1 MARGQTSLLDNIM
14 PSQGMPLGGL
24 TDEEIEVEQI
34 QEPTEMLE
42 QEDGS
47 VVLNF
52 EDAVQEQLQAEP
64 DANLAEILDERVLM
78 DISSELVGLYKE
90 DRSGRQ
96 DWEDSYRDG
105 LDLLG
110 LKSCYCR
117 SGYSISGASL

>member
-24 TDEEIEVEQI
+24 TDEEIEVEQV

-52 EDAVQEQLQAEP
+52 EDAIQEQLQAEP
-64 DANLAEILDERVLM
+64 DANLAEILD
-78 DISSELVGLYKE
+78 
-90 DRSGRQ
+90 
-96 DWEDSYRDG
+96 
-105 LDLLG
+105 
-110 LKSCYCR
+110 
-117 SGYSISGASL
+117 